1 MISVDDQKKGLTPI
15 QAYTQECHFEE
26 PRKKEAARRIIE
38 MSGELHL
45 TISELKRVLEYV
57 QNYALLSWGG

>member
-1 MISVDDQKKGLTPI
+1 MDDQKKELNPI
-15 QAYTQECHFEE
+15 CAYNQEFHFEE

-45 TISELKRVLEYV
+45 TISELKCVLEYV